1 MTITARYNL
10 QKGKAENQRFTG
22 TTYNAEN
29 VIDRYIIIKQQ
40 QKKKIKDKKISY
52 NNMINT
58 IADDVAAAAEEKIEE
73 LLKNIQ

>member
-10 QKGKAENQRFTG
+10 QKGKAENKRFTG

-40 QKKKIKDKKISY
+40 QKRKDKKISY
-52 NNMINT
+52 DNMINT
-58 IADDVAAAAEEKIEE
+58 IADDVTAAAEEKIEE